1 MISKLVGIVDSIY
14 SDYLLL
20 MTSGGVGYQIFTPV
34 KILTNLIVGE
44 KAELYIETII
54 KDENILLFG
63 FNSINTRRA
72 FNLLKTVSGIGPKMS
87 LNILNYFTP
96 QDLQGIINAQDKA
109 SFKMVS
115 GVGLKTA
122 ERIILELKNKNI
134 CLEFEVA
141 PKSNAASALN
151 VRSSHIEDAMAALI
165 SLGMNKNDVINII
178 NNITA
183 SGEDYSTEE
192 LIKLALQFRK
202 L

>member
-34 KILTNLIVGE
+34 KILANLIAGE

-63 FNSINTRRA
+63 FDSINTRRA

-151 VRSSHIEDAMAALI
+151 VRSSYIEDAMAALV